1 MHLESPT
8 TTLPRSKWF
17 IYMVYIYAAGGGII
31 ALLLCVCLICCAV
44 IWSVLLYLKICFVTY
59 SCFFSR
65 KCCFK
70 RSKYKLKKETGI
82 PELYTFVQEIKQE
95 PGNDN
100 IIDSSHLDLMGKLK

>member
-1 MHLESPT
+1 MYLESPT
-8 TTLPRSKWF
+8 TTLP
-17 IYMVYIYAAGGGII
+17 MVMIYAAGEGAIGLSLYI
-31 ALLLCVCLICCAV
+31 CLICCAV
-44 IWSVLLYLKICFVTY
+44 IWSVLLYLKICPSNLFFM
-59 SCFFSR
+59 FFSR
-65 KCCFK
+65 ICCCR